1 MEPLN
6 LGEAMSADERI
17 AWAKRAGLTEE
28 RIAFLLAC
36 PKFTRTGRNDKPA
49 YIKTEN
55 PNHHLQKLGD
65 CWWLRIRR
73 RKTNIVHNLG
83 KDLETARKHRDEM
96 LVAYDAGLPIPHLDT
111 K

>member
-1 MEPLN
+1 MNDDLT
-6 LGEAMSADERI
+6 MDERI
-17 AWAKRAGLTEE
+17 AWARRSGLTDE

-36 PKFTRTGRNDKPA
+36 PKYTRTGRNDKPA

-83 KDLETARKHRDEM
+83 KDLETARKNRDEM
-96 LVAYDAGLPIPHLDT
+96 LAAYDAGKPIPHLDQ
-111 K
+111 

>member
-1 MEPLN
+1 MNPETL
-6 LGEAMSADERI
+6 R
-17 AWAKRAGLTEE
+17 WANKVGLSPD
-28 RIAFLLAC
+28 RVAFLLAC
-36 PKFTRTGRNDKPA
+36 PKYTRTGRNDKPA

-83 KDLETARKHRDEM
+83 KDLDTARRHRDEM
-96 LVAYDAGLPIPHLDT
+96 LAAYDAGKPIPHLNQ
-111 K
+111 

>member
-1 MEPLN
+1 METLTMTDD
-6 LGEAMSADERI
+6 LSMDERI

-36 PKFTRTGRNDKPA
+36 PKYTRTGRNDKPA
-49 YIKTEN
+49 YIKKDN

-96 LVAYDAGLPIPHLDT
+96 LTAYDAGKPIPHLDQ
-111 K
+111 

>member
-1 MEPLN
+1 MEALVMN
-6 LGEAMSADERI
+6 DDLSMDERI
-17 AWAKRAGLTEE
+17 AWARRSGLTDE

-36 PKFTRTGRNDKPA
+36 PKYTRTGRNDKPA

-83 KDLETARKHRDEM
+83 KDLETARKNRDEM
-96 LVAYDAGLPIPHLDT
+96 LAAYDAGKPIPHLNQ
-111 K
+111 

>member
-1 MEPLN
+1 MEPLS

-17 AWAKRAGLTEE
+17 AWARRAGLTEE

-36 PKFTRTGRNDKPA
+36 PKYTRTGRNYKPA
-49 YIKTEN
+49 YIKKDN

-83 KDLETARKHRDEM
+83 KDLEIARKHRDEM
-96 LVAYDAGLPIPHLDT
+96 LTAYDKGEPIPHLNP
-111 K
+111 

>member
-1 MEPLN
+1 MEALVMN
-6 LGEAMSADERI
+6 DDLSMDERI
-17 AWAKRAGLTEE
+17 AWARRSGLTDE

-36 PKFTRTGRNDKPA
+36 PKYTRTGRNDKPA

-83 KDLETARKHRDEM
+83 KDLETARKNRDEM
-96 LVAYDAGLPIPHLDT
+96 LAAYDAGKPIPHLDQ
-111 K
+111 

>member
-1 MEPLN
+1 MEALKMDE
-6 LGEAMSADERI
+6 LSMDERI
-17 AWAKRAGLTEE
+17 VWAKRAGLSDE

-36 PKFTRTGRNDKPA
+36 PKYTRTGRNDKPA
-49 YIKTEN
+49 YIKKDN

-96 LVAYDAGLPIPHLDT
+96 LTAYDKGEPIPHLNP
-111 K
+111 

>member
-1 MEPLN
+1 MTDDLS
-6 LGEAMSADERI
+6 MDERI
-17 AWAKRAGLTEE
+17 AWARRSGLTDE

-36 PKFTRTGRNDKPA
+36 PKYTRTGRKDQPA
-49 YIKTEN
+49 YIKTDN

-83 KDLETARKHRDEM
+83 KDLETARRHRDEM
-96 LVAYDAGLPIPHLDT
+96 LAAYDAGKPIPHLNQ
-111 K
+111 

>member
-1 MEPLN
+1 MNDDLS
-6 LGEAMSADERI
+6 MDERI
-17 AWAKRAGLTEE
+17 AWARRSGLTDE

-36 PKFTRTGRNDKPA
+36 PKYTRTGRKDQPA
-49 YIKTEN
+49 YIKTDN

-83 KDLETARKHRDEM
+83 KDLETARRHRDEM
-96 LVAYDAGLPIPHLDT
+96 LAAYDKGEPIPHLNQ
-111 K
+111 

>member
-1 MEPLN
+1 MNDDLT
-6 LGEAMSADERI
+6 MDERI
-17 AWAKRAGLTEE
+17 AWARRSGLTDE

-36 PKFTRTGRNDKPA
+36 PKYTRTGRNDKPA

-83 KDLETARKHRDEM
+83 KDLETARKNRDEM
-96 LVAYDAGLPIPHLDT
+96 LAAYDAGKPIPHLNQ
-111 K
+111 

>member
-1 MEPLN
+1 MEALDPDTVAW
-6 LGEAMSADERI
+6 GKRIGISPER
-17 AWAKRAGLTEE
+17 L
-28 RIAFLLAC
+28 AFLAAC
-36 PKFTRTGRNDKPA
+36 PKYTRTGRNDKPA

-96 LVAYDAGLPIPHLDT
+96 LAAYDSGKPIPHLET

>member
-1 MEPLN
+1 MNDDLS
-6 LGEAMSADERI
+6 MDERI
-17 AWAKRAGLTEE
+17 AWARRSGLTDE

-36 PKFTRTGRNDKPA
+36 PKYTRTGRNDKPA
-49 YIKTEN
+49 YIKKDN

-83 KDLETARKHRDEM
+83 KDLETARKNRDEV
-96 LVAYDAGLPIPHLDT
+96 LAAYDAGKPIPHLDQ
-111 K
+111 

>member
-1 MEPLN
+1 MEALVMN
-6 LGEAMSADERI
+6 DDLSMDERI
-17 AWAKRAGLTEE
+17 AWARRSGLTDE

-36 PKFTRTGRNDKPA
+36 PKYTRTGRNDKPA

-83 KDLETARKHRDEM
+83 KDLETARKNRDEM
-96 LVAYDAGLPIPHLDT
+96 LAAYDAGKPIPHIDQ
-111 K
+111 